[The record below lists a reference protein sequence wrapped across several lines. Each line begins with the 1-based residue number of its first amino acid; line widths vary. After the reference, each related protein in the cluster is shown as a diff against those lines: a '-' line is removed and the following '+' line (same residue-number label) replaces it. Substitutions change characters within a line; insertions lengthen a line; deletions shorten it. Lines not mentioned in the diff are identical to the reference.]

1 MSKLPPLLN
10 IKISLPPLPATSP
23 SSASAQPRIV
33 SSLAKK
39 EVSIPKDIKNL
50 PPLKKEEVSVS
61 LPPIIPPTP
70 LPQLTSTAPKS
81 PLPPVIPTSPI
92 QGSKISVTS
101 SVFVPKDVQKE
112 QQKEEK
118 DPRNHLETFFGVRNG
133 ISGSPV
139 EGKNYTLETLK
150 YMTSHNRANEMT
162 KIIVD
167 EMKSMGRESFQIF
180 DASAGI
186 GGNTLSFADSPNV
199 TKVLAYE
206 ILPDRREMLKNNVEM
221 YNFEEKVEV
230 LDSPF
235 QEVTCGSVLFIDAPW
250 IASGVETFNKQDYI
264 LQGMTLGGKK
274 LEDWIKDCQQCALVA
289 LKLPPNYHLDKVEGF
304 ETKEFLLKNSLLILA
319 VRKISDNLS
328 RNRERYLQEKERE
341 KEEYLKWRS
350 ELKEFLRTNILPL
363 ALTSPAAIDKL
374 LADETFHIW
383 EKSFTHESFSPTFGT
398 NYEENE
404 TLGDLVFGVCYIK
417 YIMAAHPNFNR
428 SQLSELKMAY
438 VSKGFQSKLGQS
450 LRLGNFIR
458 TRFPLSSH
466 IFEDC
471 IEALLGALEQV
482 GDIAFKFGTGINL
495 AYNFVVSLYKDVEID
510 LDKTI
515 ANPKTLVKERMERIG
530 MVNQKLGEKVPE
542 ESFVDEKTGKVV
554 FRIKFPENKMY
565 ILRNFGINISSPIVG
580 EAKDSTK
587 KTASIAAY
595 RIAISYLNSI
605 GLTEEFVSA
614 LSKKREFES
623 PEMKPHIE
631 GIQERLKAECFVDF
645 YFNEHHV
652 KTASHTSNY
661 RYIQLIGTREDGT
674 KEVLVQNREPEE
686 NAQQI
691 KIELLKRYKNYLN

>member
-1 MSKLPPLLN
+1 MSKLPPLSN

-23 SSASAQPRIV
+23 SPASAQPRIV

-61 LPPIIPPTP
+61 PIISLPSLSSTVVPTSPLPPLSSTV
-70 LPQLTSTAPKS
+70 TAPKS
-81 PLPPVIPTSPI
+81 PLPPL

-101 SVFVPKDVQKE
+101 SVFVPKEVEKE
-112 QQKEEK
+112 
-118 DPRNHLETFFGVRNG
+118 DPRKHLETFFGLRNTVTP
-133 ISGSPV
+133 SPV
-139 EGKNYTLETLK
+139 EGKNYSLETLK
-150 YMTSHNRANEMT
+150 YMTSYNRANEMT

-167 EMKSMGRESFQIF
+167 EMKNLSKDSFQIF

-186 GGNTLSFADSPNV
+186 GGNTLSFADSPNI
-199 TKVLAYE
+199 TKVFAYE

-221 YNFEEKVEV
+221 YNFAEKVEV

-235 QEVTCGSVLFIDAPW
+235 QEVTCGAVLFIDAPW
-250 IASGVETFNKQDYI
+250 ITPGVETFTKENYI
-264 LQGMTLGGKK
+264 LQGMTLGGKT
-274 LEDWIKDCQQCALVA
+274 LENWIKDCQQCALVA
-289 LKLPPNYHLDKVEGF
+289 IKVPPGYRLEKIEGI

-319 VRKISDNLS
+319 ERKISDNLS

-341 KEEYLKWRS
+341 KQEYLKWRS

-383 EKSFTHESFSPTFGT
+383 ETTFTHESFSPTFGT

-404 TLGDLVFGVCYIK
+404 LYGDAVFSACYIK
-417 YIMAAHPNFNR
+417 YIMQAHPNFNR
-428 SQLSELKMAY
+428 AQLSEAKMSFL
-438 VSKGFQSKLGQS
+438 SKGFQSKLGQS

-458 TRFPLSSH
+458 TKFPLSSH

-471 IEALLGALEQV
+471 TEALLGALEQV
-482 GDIAFKFGTGINL
+482 GDRVFRQGAGMGLAF
-495 AYNFVVSLYKDVEID
+495 NFVVSLYKDVEID
-510 LDKTI
+510 PDKII

-530 MVNQKLGEKVPE
+530 LVNQKIGEKVPE
-542 ESFVDEKTGKVV
+542 ESFIDEKAGRVV

-565 ILRNFGINISSPIVG
+565 ILRNFGIKVTSPIVG
-580 EAKDSTK
+580 EAMDTTK

-605 GLTEEFVSA
+605 GLTDEFLTA

-645 YFNEHHV
+645 YFNEHHI
-652 KTASHTSNY
+652 KTANY
-661 RYIQLIGTREDGT
+661 AANFRYVQLIGIRGDGT
-674 KEVLVQNREPEE
+674 KEVLLQNKEPEE